1 MIRSLT
7 PPSAGQPI
15 RASSVAELLREIR
28 ANRLVNG
35 SGYRTKRT
43 PNGTSLV
50 IPVAKPSASSP
61 KLPGCF
67 EIRRPSGEEGEEG
80 YDNGGFDNPYY
91 NASGK
96 TFYCADAEDIG
107 FNYVDCI
114 IALSMSTMSSTPAAE
129 IVEYE
134 SMSELQQAQ
143 RDMSKN
149 VVPLYKIG
157 EKGDVECDFRTIP
170 SAAMGEF
177 PS

>member
-1 MIRSLT
+1 MNTL
-7 PPSAGQPI
+7 PPEPSAKDPI
-15 RASSVAELLREIR
+15 SATFIKALMRYIR
-28 ANRLVNG
+28 ANTLLNG
-35 SGYRTKRT
+35 PGYKTKRG

-61 KLPGCF
+61 KFPGCF

-91 NASGK
+91 TVSGK

-107 FNYVDCI
+107 FYYVDCI

-143 RDMSKN
+143 RDMSKY

-170 SAAMGEF
+170 SAAMWEF
-177 PS
+177 QS